1 MSNRNGFTGGFLAG
15 AIFGSVVGGVLGSVL
30 ATRSRQNGPK
40 DDNSRNQLPER
51 DNNNAVLNPEN
62 MESARRNLEDKI
74 AQLNDTID
82 DVREQL
88 HVVNRQ
94 EQPPSSDRPLNSL
107 DDN

>member
-1 MSNRNGFTGGFLAG
+1 MSNRNGFTGGFFAG
-15 AIFGSVVGGVLGSVL
+15 AIFGSVVGGVLGSLL

-40 DDNSRNQLPER
+40 DDNSRNRLPER
-51 DNNNAVLNPEN
+51 DNNNTVLNPEN

-94 EQPPSSDRPLNSL
+94 EQHPSSDRPLNSL

>member
-40 DDNSRNQLPER
+40 DDNSRNRLPER
-51 DNNNAVLNPEN
+51 DNNAILNPEN

-94 EQPPSSDRPLNSL
+94 EQPASSDRPLNTL

>member
-30 ATRSRQNGPK
+30 ATRTSQNGPK
-40 DDNSRNQLPER
+40 DDNSHNRLPER
-51 DNNNAVLNPEN
+51 DNNAVLNPEN

-94 EQPPSSDRPLNSL
+94 EQPTSSDRPLNTL
-107 DDN
+107 DEN